1 MSCTTIAEI
10 DHCYLLTLGFGKVR
24 IKDPEKILS
33 ELRSVNDKAQLQL
46 VKAGLIAGPEH
57 LRFAARNAL
66 HSFKSKNPRSKS
78 LAVEYLLYLSCQRQI
93 SKAIRFLGVEPADDQ
108 IVLVALSD
116 SKDALEE
123 LETASRTLLGE
134 PDDRFVEI
142 GSKRKLANIQR
153 SYGIS
158 KREMEAARFEK
169 ETDEQVV
176 KRLIVERS
184 ALLDLED

>member
-1 MSCTTIAEI
+1 MMAEI
-10 DHCYLLTLGFGKVR
+10 DHSYLLSLGFGKVK
-24 IKDPEKILS
+24 IKDPEKTLR
-33 ELRSVNDKAQLQL
+33 ELRSVSDKAQLQL

-57 LRFAARNAL
+57 LRFAARNAM
-66 HSFKSKNPRSKS
+66 HSFKSKKPRSKS

-116 SKDALEE
+116 SKDALAE

-134 PDDRFVEI
+134 PDDRLVEI
-142 GSKRKLANIQR
+142 ESKRKLANIQR

-169 ETDEQVV
+169 EADEQVV

>member
-1 MSCTTIAEI
+1 MMVEI
-10 DHCYLLTLGFGKVR
+10 DHCHLLSLGFGKVKIR
-24 IKDPEKILS
+24 DPEKTLR
-33 ELRSVNDKAQLQL
+33 ELRLVNDKAQLQI

-66 HSFKSKNPRSKS
+66 HSFKSKKPRSKS

-93 SKAIRFLGVEPADDQ
+93 SKAIRFLGVQPSDDQ

-116 SKDALEE
+116 AKDPLEE
-123 LETASRTLLGE
+123 LERASRTLLGN
-134 PDDRFVEI
+134 PDDRLVEI
-142 GSKRKLANIQR
+142 GSRQKLENIQR

-158 KREMEAARFEK
+158 VREMEAARFEE

>member
-1 MSCTTIAEI
+1 MIAEI
-10 DHCYLLTLGFGKVR
+10 DGYYLLSLGFGKVK
-24 IKDPEKILS
+24 IKDPEKTLRD
-33 ELRSVNDKAQLQL
+33 LRSVNDKAQLQL
-46 VKAGLIAGPEH
+46 VKAGLVAGPEH
-57 LRFAARNAL
+57 LRFAARNAM

-93 SKAIRFLGVEPADDQ
+93 SKAIRFLGVEPVDDQ

-123 LETASRTLLGE
+123 LETASRKLLGE

-169 ETDEQVV
+169 EADEQVV